1 MAEFNDLISAE
12 SDGSLSFG
20 NYMLHTKQKLDAFDF
35 DGDIYKV
42 KTFSELTRL
51 EKNEAFV
58 YESVPGTEVSE
69 FKADME
75 CMDFLVEGAEDAQIT
90 VGLEEETEYR
100 IYIDDVAVGKMRTG
114 LGGKLSV
121 YVELEPGDKVHVVIR
136 K

>member
-1 MAEFNDLISAE
+1 MAEFNDLINAE
-12 SDGSLSFG
+12 SDGRLSFG
-20 NYMLHTKQKLDAFDF
+20 NYMLHSKQKKDDYSF

-42 KTFSELTRL
+42 KTFSEITRL

-69 FKADME
+69 FKAGRDG
-75 CMDFLVEGAEDAQIT
+75 MDFIVEGAGDAQIT

-100 IYIDDVAVGKMRTG
+100 IYIDDVAVGKMKTG